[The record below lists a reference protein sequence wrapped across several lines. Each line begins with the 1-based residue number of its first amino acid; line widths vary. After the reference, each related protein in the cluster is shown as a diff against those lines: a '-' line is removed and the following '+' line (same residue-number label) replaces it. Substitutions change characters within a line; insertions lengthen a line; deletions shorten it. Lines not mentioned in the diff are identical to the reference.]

1 MANWNLSVDLRATGT
16 SLARELRQSA
26 THARTLGTE
35 TRRTRTHV
43 VGLGRDAN
51 AAARHVRTFGDAA
64 RTAAR
69 DVSRLG
75 TEAQRAS
82 VRLGRYGD
90 AARNSNRHLNALG
103 ANSRSA
109 GRDLARMS
117 GQIDTAVR
125 DLTRLATAAQRAA
138 QQTDRIGDRG
148 AASMRRYANE
158 TGRLRDHL
166 KGTAA
171 LLSGGALVMGG
182 AELIKEGNEYQQ
194 AMNTFGAVT
203 TGTAVQMQRA
213 AATAAQLGNDLAL
226 PGATA
231 TDAAESMVELAKAG
245 FRTDQA
251 ISSTRASLQLASAA
265 QVNAADSAKY
275 LGDMMDQFGM
285 GADKAGVA
293 ADTLAATANAASGD
307 IIDIYY
313 SMKYAGPVAHG
324 LGVSM
329 QEAATGVGML
339 GKAGILGQ
347 TAGTTL
353 RGIFTNLAK
362 PTKLMREGLADLGI
376 EAWTTE
382 GRFKGLRYIVEKLGE
397 AEHHLSQRDFTAAVA
412 KAFGKPAMSG
422 AIALA
427 HQGTDSY
434 DALIQAV
441 SRTGAASDIA
451 AAKGKGLA
459 GAMLQ
464 LKTQARQTGLTIYNG
479 AAPGIE
485 YFTRAITSG
494 LATATP
500 KIEKFFKY
508 GNDFATLFGPGIAAD
523 LREEFGG
530 VGDAVEDMLD
540 PFKGGAMDAAAAAL
554 HVLMTA
560 GKLVLTVLENLAD
573 GAEPVLTALG
583 DIASG
588 SSGAAT
594 AIDTVV
600 YVIDLAASAVET
612 LSGVLGPVGHM
623 VGGLVSAFGALP
635 GPVQSAVLAMLLMRR
650 VGPMAS
656 NLAGQVGGRLTGAY
670 RSLNQEM
677 ALQRGLAAA
686 SGTAIGRYGAAFA
699 VLQSRVPVIGQMGA
713 SFRNASGQANG
724 FAGSL
729 RGIAAA
735 AGTGLTRSMSGLM
748 GALGG
753 PWGLALTAAAVGL
766 GALASR
772 QQKAAAAAREHE
784 TQIANLSAA
793 LRESNGLVDE
803 NVRQVA
809 MQTLMDTKIKTTLDG
824 QQRLID
830 VAKQAK
836 VPMSDLVDA
845 YTNQGSSLGDLQ
857 KKLEAAIRTQ
867 KVWVNDPETGAGG
880 RALTVAGRAAD
891 DLRTGIAGLSGDF
904 KKAQADAEAFAQG
917 VAKAGKNTTAYD
929 LLKTAVGQLA
939 DKTADADTRTRALRE
954 ALDLL
959 SGGSVSLQAAQ
970 ARVNDAVL
978 KATEA
983 MSAGID
989 HADGYGKQLIGM
1001 NGTISTVTRN
1011 GQQLFDTF
1019 NTIADAS
1026 ASAAVAAY
1034 DFAISQNQGV
1044 PAAIRAAQREMQ
1056 KGRDAALR
1064 VADGYDIGSKAAATM
1079 ADSMGLIPG
1088 QVSILLQTKG
1098 VDTALAELIAVQAE
1112 FARMPKE
1119 KTIKVDALGAEAK
1132 RELEEIGYK
1141 IELIPGTREYKITAP
1156 TAAARRELDLLV
1168 QKLASTNGKTITMD
1182 AATAGAISDLEALK
1196 AKVANT
1202 KGKTITM
1209 HVPTA
1214 EGRRQLE
1221 ALGFKIQNTKGK
1233 TVTISVPTGGQEAA
1247 VRSLGSAI
1255 NALRD
1260 RTITITTVHN
1270 IHRTVQNNTLGR
1282 PQQGEGNMSV
1292 FADGGIARAANGLFV
1307 PGYAPRRDTVPAIL
1321 SPGEGVLVPET
1332 VRQLGAATGLGGPGV
1347 IKALNAWG
1355 RYGRAMQVP
1364 RLLPFADG
1372 GTVPDG
1378 TTFTPYASGGF
1389 VYAPTGTR
1397 RTVSD
1402 VQSLYGENH
1411 QPIDKEEYNKKI
1423 RARANAVDRLREAE
1437 AKLRALRRRK
1447 HTAAQEE
1454 SAERKVAAARRS
1466 LATASEAAANAEA
1479 RYRKVFSLGDWA
1491 KTLGWA
1497 VSANNAWENDL
1508 HRIASRG
1515 GADIVSMLRDMG
1527 EEGAEMV
1534 KALAKASN
1542 KQFSEIVTNLRKLS
1556 PLAKATLADLTAQL
1570 NTANKTSSAFQQNLA
1585 TLAAQGY
1592 GDLAAMLADQG
1603 DEAAIKIAADA
1614 VKDKKKA
1621 AAANASAKTSNTQ
1634 LSQEDLATLIQ
1645 IIAAVKTS
1653 KTGIHDV
1660 AGTTGLDEDEIITIA
1675 TKASAQIKKSLGT
1688 RATKFLA
1695 DLARANKGLS
1705 YANGGIRPGIYST
1718 TAGAVTFAEP
1728 STGGEA
1734 YIPLGGNKRSSALP
1748 VLHEAARRM
1757 GVGVTDLASRQVI
1770 VVRETGDTFNV
1781 PITAVRPGATAAEIS
1796 AAFARQARRARRGG
1810 VATRV

>member
-35 TRRTRTHV
+35 TRQARTHV

-51 AAARHVRTFGDAA
+51 AAARHVRSFGNAA

-69 DVSRLG
+69 DVARLG
-75 TEAQRAS
+75 NDAQRAG

-103 ANSRSA
+103 SNSRSA

-117 GQIDTAVR
+117 GQIDSAVR
-125 DLTRLATAAQRAA
+125 DLNRLAAAAQRAA
-138 QQTDRIGDRG
+138 QQTDRVGARG

-166 KGTAA
+166 KSTAA

-182 AELIKEGNEYQQ
+182 AELIKHGNEYQQ

-203 TGTAVQMQRA
+203 SGTAMQMQRA
-213 AATAAQLGNDLAL
+213 AATAAQLGNDLSL

-251 ISSTRASLQLASAA
+251 INATRASLTLASAA

-362 PTKLMREGLADLGI
+362 PTKLMREGLAGLGI
-376 EAWTTE
+376 EAWTTQ
-382 GRFKGLRYIVEKLGE
+382 GKFKGLRYIVEKLGE
-397 AEHHLSQRDFTAAVA
+397 AEHHLSQKDFTAAVA

-464 LKTQARQTGLTIYNG
+464 LKTQATQTGLSIYNG

-494 LATATP
+494 LADATP

-523 LREEFGG
+523 LRERFGG
-530 VGDAVEDMLD
+530 IGDSVKDMLA
-540 PFKGGAMDAAAAAL
+540 PFKGGATDTAAAAL

-560 GKLVLTVLENLAD
+560 GKAVLTVLENLAA
-573 GAEPVLTALG
+573 GVEPIVTALG
-583 DIASG
+583 DVASG
-588 SSGAAT
+588 SGGASAALDT
-594 AIDTVV
+594 AI
-600 YVIDLAASAVET
+600 YVFDHAVSVIEA
-612 LSGVLGPVGHM
+612 LSGVLSPIGHM
-623 VGGLVSAFGALP
+623 IGGLVSAFGALP

-656 NLAGQVGGRLTGAY
+656 NLAGQVSGRLTGAY
-670 RSLNQEM
+670 RTLNQEM
-677 ALQRGLAAA
+677 ALQRSLAAA
-686 SGTAIGRYGAAFA
+686 SGASLGRYGAAFA
-699 VLQSRVPVIGQMGA
+699 VLQARVGFLGQMTS
-713 SFRNASGQANG
+713 SFRTASAQATG

-729 RGIAAA
+729 RGVAAA
-735 AGTGLTRSMSGLM
+735 AGTGLARSMSGLM
-748 GALGG
+748 GVLGG
-753 PWGLALTAAAVGL
+753 GWGLALTAATVGL
-766 GALASR
+766 GMLASR

-793 LRESNGLVDE
+793 LRESNGIVDD
-803 NVRQVA
+803 NVRQLA
-809 MQTLMDTKIKTTLDG
+809 MQDLMSTKIKTTLDG
-824 QQRLID
+824 QQRLVD

-836 VPMSDLVDA
+836 IPMSELVDA
-845 YTNQGSSLGDLQ
+845 YTNQGSSLKDL
-857 KKLEAAIRTQ
+857 KGKLDAAAKSQ
-867 KVWVNDPETGAGG
+867 KVLITDSETGIEAEG
-880 RALTVAGRAAD
+880 LTVAGRAAD
-891 DLRTGIAGLSGDF
+891 DLRAGITGLSDRF
-904 KKAQADAEAFAQG
+904 KAAQTDAELFSQG

-929 LLKTAVGQLA
+929 LLKRSVGQLA

-970 ARVNDAVL
+970 ARVNEAVL
-978 KATEA
+978 RATES
-983 MSAGID
+983 MSTGID
-989 HADGYGKQLIGM
+989 KAEGYGEELIGL
-1001 NGTISTVTRN
+1001 NGAISTTTRN

-1044 PAAIRAAQREMQ
+1044 PAAIQAAQREMQ
-1056 KGRDAALR
+1056 KGRDAALK
-1064 VADGYDIGSKAAATM
+1064 VADGYNIGSKAAATM

-1098 VDTALAELIAVQAE
+1098 VDTALAEIQAVQAE
-1112 FARMPKE
+1112 YASHPNQM
-1119 KTIKVDALGAEAK
+1119 TVKVDVLGEEAQ
-1132 RELEEIGYK
+1132 RELKAIGYE

-1156 TAAARRELDLLV
+1156 TAGARRELDLLA
-1168 QKLASTNGKTITMD
+1168 QKLASTNGKTINMD
-1182 AATAGAISDLEALK
+1182 AATAGAVADLEALK

-1209 HVPTA
+1209 NVPTA

-1221 ALGFKIQNTKGK
+1221 ALGFKIQSVKGK
-1233 TVTISVPTGGQEAA
+1233 TVTVSVPTGGQRAA
-1247 VRSLGSAI
+1247 VNSLGAAI

-1260 RTITITTVHN
+1260 RAITITTSYVIKGNPNGPAAGTYYGSTAGRSADGNLYNPRIRAFAGGGVEQHTAQ
-1270 IHRTVQNNTLGR
+1270 ISRPMPTYRIWAEPETGGEAYIPLAPSKRPRSRAIAEETIRRLGGD
-1282 PQQGEGNMSV
+1282 PDTIAWY
-1292 FADGGIARAANGLFV
+1292 ADGGIQA
-1307 PGYAPRRDTVPAIL
+1307 
-1321 SPGEGVLVPET
+1321 
-1332 VRQLGAATGLGGPGV
+1332 
-1347 IKALNAWG
+1347 
-1355 RYGRAMQVP
+1355 
-1364 RLLPFADG
+1364 FAG
-1372 GTVPDG
+1372 
-1378 TTFTPYASGGF
+1378 GGF
-1389 VYAPTGTR
+1389 SYAPTGLR
-1397 RTVSD
+1397 STVSD
-1402 VQSLYGENH
+1402 VQSRYDEAH
-1411 QPIDKEEYNKKI
+1411 QPITREDYNAKL

-1447 HTAAQEE
+1447 HTGAQEG

-1466 LATASEAAANAEA
+1466 LATATEAAYLAQA
-1479 RYRKVFSLGDWA
+1479 RYNKTFSLADWA
-1491 KTLGWA
+1491 RTLRGTVA
-1497 VSANNAWENDL
+1497 ANNAWETNL
-1508 HRIASRG
+1508 RRIASRG
-1515 GADIVSMLRDMG
+1515 GTDVIGILRDMG
-1527 EEGAEMV
+1527 EEGAQMV
-1534 KALAKASN
+1534 AALAKASN
-1542 KQFSEIVTNLRKLS
+1542 RQFNEIVANLRRLG
-1556 PLAKATLADLTAQL
+1556 PLAKASLADLTAQL
-1570 NTANKTSSAFQQNLA
+1570 NTANRGNAAFQQNLA
-1585 TLAAQGY
+1585 TLSARGY
-1592 GDLAAMLADQG
+1592 GDLASMLAGQG
-1603 DEAAIKIAADA
+1603 DDAAMKLAAEA
-1614 VKDKKKA
+1614 VRDKRRA
-1621 AAANASAKTSNTQ
+1621 AAANASAKTSNRQ
-1634 LSQEDLATLIQ
+1634 LSQDELATLIQ
-1645 IIAAVKTS
+1645 VIAAVRTA
-1653 KTGIHDV
+1653 KTGLHDV
-1660 AGTTGLDEDEIITIA
+1660 AAATGLGEDEIITISN
-1675 TKASAQIKKSLGT
+1675 KASGQIKKSLGS

-1695 DLARANKGLS
+1695 DLARANRGLS
-1705 YANGGIRPGIYST
+1705 YADGGIREGIYST
-1718 TAGAVTFAEP
+1718 RGGAVTFAEP

-1770 VVRETGDTFNV
+1770 VVRESGDTFHV
-1781 PITAVRPGATAAEIS
+1781 PITAVRPGATAAEIAS
-1796 AAFARQARRARRGG
+1796 EFQRQTRRARRGG
-1810 VATRV
+1810 VATRG